1 MHYAQMRKFD
11 IANGIGIRTTLFVS
25 GCTHRCPNCFN
36 QDYQAFDYGKIW
48 DQTAED
54 TFMSY
59 VKDANVHGV
68 TILGGE
74 PMEQTQ
80 DEDLYNLFKRIKT
93 ETNQTIW
100 VYSGYTFEAI
110 LKDEKKRR
118 LLEWCDVLV
127 DGPFIES
134 LKDIK
139 LKFRGSSNQTII
151 DVKASL
157 VQGKK
162 VLLDIE

>member
-157 VQGKK
+157 IQGKK